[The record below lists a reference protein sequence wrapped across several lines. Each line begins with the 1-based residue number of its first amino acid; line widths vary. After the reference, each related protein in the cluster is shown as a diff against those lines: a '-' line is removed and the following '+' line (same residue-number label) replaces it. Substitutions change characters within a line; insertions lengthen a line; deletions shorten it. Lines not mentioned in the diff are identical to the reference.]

1 MSTETPARLREV
13 QRVSRTLRAFFILTF
28 VLTVLGLLAALFG
41 PERRPIELVGS
52 VFSPELAT
60 AKLSVVWFTK
70 TILKALV
77 ALKAFYHLIRLFG
90 LYADGRIFT
99 SGNVVQLRQ
108 LGVTLLLLPAL
119 WVLELLAVVPEI
131 AARDDGWLNL
141 LPSFP
146 MTAGLGGGI
155 VIMLA
160 WIMDVGREL
169 RDEHELVI

>member
-1 MSTETPARLREV
+1 MSTESTTRLREV

-41 PERRPIELVGS
+41 PEPRPIELVGS
-52 VFSPELAT
+52 VFAPELVT
-60 AKLSVVWFTK
+60 AKLRFVWFTK
-70 TILKALV
+70 TVLRAAV

-99 SGNVVQLRQ
+99 ARNVGQIRQ

-119 WVLELLAVVPEI
+119 WVLVLLAVVPEI
-131 AARDDGWLNL
+131 AATDNGWLNL

-160 WIMDVGREL
+160 WIMDVGRDL